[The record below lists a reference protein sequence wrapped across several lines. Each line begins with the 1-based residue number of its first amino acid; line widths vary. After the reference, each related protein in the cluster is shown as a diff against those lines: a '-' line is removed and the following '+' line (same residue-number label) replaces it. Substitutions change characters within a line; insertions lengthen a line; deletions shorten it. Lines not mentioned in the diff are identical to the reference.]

1 MQQNELS
8 INFICRDDFRLG
20 YIPLNQ
26 LDVTSNAISMPLTH
40 KRMLEKNGV
49 WQLVNKMFE
58 GNNEVLYEPSGRP
71 YLYGDSQ
78 NYFISISHSKNF
90 VALASSHKRI
100 GIDIEEI
107 NNRVLK
113 IRPRFLNERELEM
126 INSTDLEYNTI
137 AWCIKE
143 VLFKLSKNEG
153 LDFKIDLLILEEI
166 ESRKKFQCSMR
177 EGNEMK
183 GVIVEIVRV
192 DKLIIAFNV

>member
-1 MQQNELS
+1 MQQNKLS

-20 YIPLNQ
+20 YLPLDQ
-26 LDVTSNAISMPLTH
+26 LLITSNINIKPQTQ
-40 KRMLEKNGV
+40 KRTLEKNGM
-49 WQLVNKMFE
+49 WQLVKNMFE

-71 YLYGDSQ
+71 FLKGDAQ
-78 NYFISISHSKNF
+78 EYFISVSHSKNF
-90 VALASSHKRI
+90 CALASSHKRI

-107 NNRVLK
+107 NDRILK
-113 IRPRFLNERELEM
+113 VRPRFLNERELEI
-126 INSTDLEYNTI
+126 INATDLEFNTI

-166 ESRKKFQCSMR
+166 DWRKKFQCSMR

-192 DKLIIAFNV
+192 DNLIIAFNV